1 MSVGNVV
8 VSQDA
13 PAKNNLWIQPKGTAR
28 FWNGSIWKTIS
39 GSSGGGTNLPDITTA
54 GKYLITA
61 GSSGDYYATWGDLNL
76 NSYINGD
83 VGYAAVFNDNNSITS
98 AKLTNSKI
106 RIGNGIIEWD
116 STNNGFKIYNATSTQ
131 ETPTTAGIYAD
142 WVSALGP
149 NSSGG
154 GGSGDLDWSS
164 LINWDEDLTHVINI
178 NYLPISL
185 NNGVITIGN
194 SSITPLTSHQDISG
208 KADKTI
214 TITGTNGLSGGGTLE
229 QNRTIGI
236 DSTYKSKIDEILSMF
251 ELDSNGDIKTKDYIE
266 GGVTKYRGFY
276 SQSFVSALGL
286 NSSGGGGGGMDETAL
301 WQELTDNSQW
311 AQGDD
316 KIINISHLPNNIN
329 ADTVDGYHANSFAFA
344 DGTNATGT
352 WGISINGN
360 AATATKATQD
370 GSGNTISSTY
380 LKLAGGNM
388 TGNIGYAGSRSTN
401 TMITFINNTVDTYG
415 NGIAIG
421 GGGQAIIGGGESAS
435 IAMAQAGTA
444 GAEIMYVCNDEAVNL
459 ISNLQSGWS
468 YRKTFTWYNGQIGL
482 LGDVTTTDASGI
494 FWHSMPSSS
503 TTNASY
509 GIYKTAGSWTSNN
522 YQQLKLDWPTGIILD
537 GGSQYG
543 KSGVHVNN
551 LLYVNDYIRLGQDGN
566 VIDGYKL
573 SNNTYANL
581 HLNYYSNGNTTLS
594 YGGGNVG
601 IGTNSPSYKLDVN
614 GSGNFNGNLNLKH
627 ILYIGNGTYGSR
639 IHIEN
644 NTQNTY
650 FEIWR
655 DTVNKLYFG
664 YCDASSHYQYI
675 TLLSNGN
682 IGISN
687 TAPGYKLTVEGNI
700 AASNTIGISQ
710 TAGSGDGISLYGS
723 ASSNPAY
730 GIMFAQ
736 TANYGTFG
744 DLTGDWATYF
754 TMDTTWGSK
763 RGWAFRIKNTSTIVA
778 SLSTDGNFC
787 AKGGVT
793 ALVTSSSDKR
803 LKKNIKPF
811 NATEIVNKLKPVQFE
826 WNNKAKKYNDNFKDG
841 KNYGLIAQDSDGI
854 IDDLVFDLPDGKGY
868 KGVRYEK
875 LIPILLQAIKELKQ
889 EINDLKN
896 K

>member
-39 GSSGGGTNLPDITTA
+39 GS
-54 GKYLITA
+54 
-61 GSSGDYYATWGDLNL
+61 
-76 NSYINGD
+76 
-83 VGYAAVFNDNNSITS
+83 
-98 AKLTNSKI
+98 
-106 RIGNGIIEWD
+106 
-116 STNNGFKIYNATSTQ
+116 
-131 ETPTTAGIYAD
+131 
-142 WVSALGP
+142 
-149 NSSGG
+149 GG
-154 GGSGDLDWSS
+154 GGGGGD
-164 LINWDEDLTHVINI
+164 INWDSLITYDGNNNHVINL

-185 NNGVITIGN
+185 NSNTITIGTN
-194 SSITPLTSHQDISG
+194 SISVTPTSRTIS
-208 KADKTI
+208 T
-214 TITGTNGLSGGGTLE
+214 TNGLSGGGDLS
-229 QNRTIGI
+229 QDRTIGI
-236 DSTYKSKIDEILSMF
+236 ESNYKNALDSLISMF
-251 ELDSNGDIKTKDYIE
+251 EIDSNGDVKTKDYIE
-266 GGVTKYRGFY
+266 NGVTKHRGFY
-276 SQSFVSALGL
+276 SPSFVSALGS
-286 NSSGGGGGGMDETAL
+286 NSSGGGGGGGMDIDAMWEAL
-301 WQELTDNSQW
+301 TTYDSTPSH
-311 AQGDD
+311 
-316 KIINISHLPNNIN
+316 IINNNYLDIRLQDLPVIPLNGNDVSGILPITKGGTGASDAAGARTNLGLGTMATESASDYLPLAGGTMTGNLNLKADQYNREGALNCNNSDIIN
-329 ADTVDGYHANSFAFA
+329 VNSILTSDNAESFGEGICFYRSASTWDCLSANGGTFYFGSNKAYGAAFA
-344 DGTNATGT
+344 GDAAIRCGNITTTAISGGDSSIRIKSANNTSIAFIGSGSSTPVSGGEYGIVQLYQNGTEMHRLYANPNDPS
-352 WGISINGN
+352 WLCY
-360 AATATKATQD
+360 
-370 GSGNTISSTY
+370 GSGN
-380 LKLAGGNM
+380 L
-388 TGNIGYAGSRSTN
+388 
-401 TMITFINNTVDTYG
+401 
-415 NGIAIG
+415 
-421 GGGQAIIGGGESAS
+421 
-435 IAMAQAGTA
+435 
-444 GAEIMYVCNDEAVNL
+444 
-459 ISNLQSGWS
+459 
-468 YRKTFTWYNGQIGL
+468 
-482 LGDVTTTDASGI
+482 
-494 FWHSMPSSS
+494 
-503 TTNASY
+503 
-509 GIYKTAGSWTSNN
+509 
-522 YQQLKLDWPTGIILD
+522 
-537 GGSQYG
+537 
-543 KSGVHVNN
+543 
-551 LLYVNDYIRLGQDGN
+551 
-566 VIDGYKL
+566 
-573 SNNTYANL
+573 
-581 HLNYYSNGNTTLS
+581 
-594 YGGGNVG
+594 G

-700 AASNTIGISQ
+700 VASNTIGISQ
-710 TAGSGDGISLYGS
+710 TAGSGDGISLYGG

-730 GIMFAQ
+730 GLMFAT

-744 DLTGDWATYF
+744 DLTGDYATYF

-811 NATEIVNKLKPVQFE
+811 NATEIVDKLKPVQFE
-826 WNNKAKKYNDNFKDG
+826 WNNKAKKYNNNFKDG